1 MNYTKRIH
9 QNAVDLLLNEYAIP
23 SFCIHSNS
31 AEMVGRADGETIIV
45 ISSLSDLGEGETVLM
60 ALRYIFEQS
69 AYLLVL
75 DNKDISTAKIEKVN
89 EFRNDIIPN
98 KAAFKNIKTTA
109 DNLLN
114 YVKDEL
120 SYYELPKNY
129 PDYYW
134 QYELGEVKLSD
145 ACAALNLSKP
155 YFYKLVEIYE
165 STIDFYVRQWNTSTS
180 IIQSPKKR
188 ENNSERRL
196 EILAPFESVGLTF
209 EALSALEKELKTCWV
224 DLWRT
229 LLSMKKSRFYYYLLK
244 NTPSLKEKPLY
255 QDINSALDALSSSP
269 DIFVQMG
276 SVQMARY
283 NSPQDRITSYL

>member
-31 AEMVGRADGETIIV
+31 AEMVGRADGETILV
-45 ISSLSDLGEGETVLM
+45 LSSLSDLGEGETVLM

-89 EFRNDIIPN
+89 EFRNDIVPN

-155 YFYKLVEIYE
+155 YFYKLGEIYE

-188 ENNSERRL
+188 ENNYERML

>member
-31 AEMVGRADGETIIV
+31 AEMVGRADGETILV
-45 ISSLSDLGEGETVLM
+45 LSSLSDLGEGETVLM

-155 YFYKLVEIYE
+155 YFYKLGEIYE

-188 ENNSERRL
+188 ENNYERML

>member
-69 AYLLVL
+69 AHLLVL

-89 EFRNDIIPN
+89 EFRNDIVPN

-155 YFYKLVEIYE
+155 YFYKLGEIYE

-188 ENNSERRL
+188 ENNYERML

-229 LLSMKKSRFYYYLLK
+229 LLSMKKSRFSYYLLK

>member
-31 AEMVGRADGETIIV
+31 AEMVGRAGGETIIV

-89 EFRNDIIPN
+89 EFRNDIVPN

-155 YFYKLVEIYE
+155 YFYKLGEIYE

-188 ENNSERRL
+188 ENNYERML

-229 LLSMKKSRFYYYLLK
+229 LLAMKKSRFYYYLLK

-255 QDINSALDALSSSP
+255 QDINSALEALSSSP

>member
-60 ALRYIFEQS
+60 ALRYIFDQS

-89 EFRNDIIPN
+89 EFRNDIVPN

-155 YFYKLVEIYE
+155 YFYKLGEIYE

-188 ENNSERRL
+188 ENNYERML

>member
-9 QNAVDLLLNEYAIP
+9 QNAVDILLNEYAIP

-31 AEMVGRADGETIIV
+31 AEMVGRADEETIIV
-45 ISSLSDLGEGETVLM
+45 LSSLSDLGEGETVLM

-69 AYLLVL
+69 AHLLVL

-89 EFRNDIIPN
+89 EFRNDIVPN

-120 SYYELPKNY
+120 SFYELPKDY

-134 QYELGEVKLSD
+134 KYELGEIKLSD
-145 ACAALNLSKP
+145 ACTALRLSKP
-155 YFYKLVEIYE
+155 YFYKLGEIYE
-165 STIDFYVRQWNTSTS
+165 STIDFYVRQWHTSTS

-188 ENNSERRL
+188 ENNYERML

-209 EALSALEKELKTCWV
+209 EALSTLEKELNTCWV

-229 LLSMKKSRFYYYLLK
+229 LLAMKKSRFYYYLLK

-255 QDINSALDALSSSP
+255 QDINSALEALSSSP

>member
-9 QNAVDLLLNEYAIP
+9 QNAVEILLNEYAIP

-75 DNKDISTAKIEKVN
+75 DNKDISTAKIEKVTD
-89 EFRNDIIPN
+89 FRNDIVPN
-98 KAAFKNIKTTA
+98 KAAFKNIKTTCI
-109 DNLLN
+109 LLD

-120 SYYELPKNY
+120 SYYELPKDY

-134 QYELGEVKLSD
+134 KYELGEIKLSD
-145 ACAALNLSKP
+145 ACEALGLSKP
-155 YFYKLVEIYE
+155 YFYKLGEVYENTIY
-165 STIDFYVRQWNTSTS
+165 FYVRQWHTSTS

-188 ENNSERRL
+188 ENNYERML
-196 EILAPFESVGLTF
+196 EILAPFEGVGLTF
-209 EALSALEKELKTCWV
+209 EALSTLEKELNTCWV

-229 LLSMKKSRFYYYLLK
+229 LLAMRKSRFYYYLLK
-244 NTPSLKEKPLY
+244 DTPSLKEKPLY
-255 QDINSALDALSSSP
+255 QDINNALDTLSKNP
-269 DIFVQMG
+269 DAFIKLD

-283 NSPQDRITSYL
+283 NCQQDRITSYL

>member
-1 MNYTKRIH
+1 MQIFYHLFSNF
-9 QNAVDLLLNEYAIP
+9 QN
-23 SFCIHSNS
+23 
-31 AEMVGRADGETIIV
+31 
-45 ISSLSDLGEGETVLM
+45 
-60 ALRYIFEQS
+60 
-69 AYLLVL
+69 LLVL

-89 EFRNDIIPN
+89 EFRNDIVPN

-155 YFYKLVEIYE
+155 YFYKLGEIYE

-188 ENNSERRL
+188 ENNYERML

>member
-69 AYLLVL
+69 AHLLVL

-89 EFRNDIIPN
+89 EFRNDIVPN

-145 ACAALNLSKP
+145 AYDSLGLSKP
-155 YFYKLVEIYE
+155 YFYKLCELYEKTIHFYRRQWQTSVEI
-165 STIDFYVRQWNTSTS
+165 
-180 IIQSPKKR
+180 IQTPKKR
-188 ENNSERRL
+188 VMDYEKMI
-196 EILAPFESVGLTF
+196 EIITPFTDKGLTY
-209 EALSALEKELKTCWV
+209 EALSTLENELQLSWT
-224 DLWRT
+224 DLWRS
-229 LLSMKKSRFYYYLLK
+229 LLAMKKSRFYFYYLKNNPELK
-244 NTPSLKEKPLY
+244 KKPLY
-255 QDINSALDALSSSP
+255 IDINNALKVLNKNP
-269 DIFVQMG
+269 NVFIQMG
-276 SVQMARY
+276 SIQGPRY
-283 NSPQDRITSYL
+283 MFPEERFIP

>member
-89 EFRNDIIPN
+89 EFRNDIVPN

-155 YFYKLVEIYE
+155 YFYKLGEIYE

-188 ENNSERRL
+188 ENNYERML

-255 QDINSALDALSSSP
+255 QDINSTLDALSSSP

>member
-69 AYLLVL
+69 AHLLVL

-89 EFRNDIIPN
+89 EFRNDIVPN

-155 YFYKLVEIYE
+155 YFYKLGEIYE

-188 ENNSERRL
+188 ENNYERML